1 MLLTLVISNVSALKD
16 FTTLK
21 HIYKIKKNVKI
32 LYQFQALG
40 FTSWDL
46 HLMFKALALG
56 FRASGFVY
64 WDACLGVS
72 RIGF

>member
-1 MLLTLVISNVSALKD
+1 MFLTPVISNVSALKD

-40 FTSWDL
+40 FASWDL
-46 HLMFKALALG
+46 HLMFKALGLG
-56 FRASGFVY
+56 FRALGCMPQ
-64 WDACLGVS
+64 DACLGVS
-72 RIGF
+72 GIGF